1 MKPRRRYQG
10 KLIRVLIRD
19 NVKCSV
25 NIMSAIDLVIGYNY
39 VLSDTAN
46 AGKEGR
52 YQLNGYILMVPQK
65 PASYRHCR
73 RRAEWLV

>member
-1 MKPRRRYQG
+1 MKPRRHYQG

-25 NIMSAIDLVIGYNY
+25 NIMSAIDLVIGYNC
-39 VLSDTAN
+39 VLSDTAK
-46 AGKEGR
+46 AGKEGI

-73 RRAEWLV
+73 GRAEWLV